1 MEHKGPISP
10 EIERGI
16 MNNPTAVE
24 SDEKLN
30 PDYPMNPKVRSIEE
44 KRLLDEK
51 KTLEKAFFK
60 DSMIHRIFEK
70 YAFDGNEIKRRENF
84 VELE

>member
-30 PDYPMNPKVRSIEE
+30 PDYPMNP
-44 KRLLDEK
+44 
-51 KTLEKAFFK
+51 
-60 DSMIHRIFEK
+60 
-70 YAFDGNEIKRRENF
+70 
-84 VELE
+84 

>member
-1 MEHKGPISP
+1 
-10 EIERGI
+10 
-16 MNNPTAVE
+16 
-24 SDEKLN
+24 
-30 PDYPMNPKVRSIEE
+30 
-44 KRLLDEK
+44 
-51 KTLEKAFFK
+51 LEKAFFK